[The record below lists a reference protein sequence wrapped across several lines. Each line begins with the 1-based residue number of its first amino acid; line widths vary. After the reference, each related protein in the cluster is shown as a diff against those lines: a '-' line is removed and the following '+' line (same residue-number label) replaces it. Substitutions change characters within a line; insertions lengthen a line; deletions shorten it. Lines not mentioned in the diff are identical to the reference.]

1 MAMGRFDD
9 REFQQFLKQFQSQVE
24 GEVYLKE
31 LEKAFRDVTAKTLR
45 IVKKNSPVGEVN
57 GGRLRRSWGAGALRI
72 SHGNMEV
79 EIFNN
84 TEYAIYVEMGH
95 RTRGASKLSGKIN
108 KLTGGSKWVKG
119 QFFLK
124 KSIEEVESVMSEV
137 MEIAFERALEKM
149 LEG

>member
-9 REFQQFLKQFQSQVE
+9 SEFQQFLENFQSKVD

-45 IVKKNSPVGEVN
+45 IVKKRSPVDTGK
-57 GGRLRRSWGAGALRI
+57 LRRSWSAGELKTN
-72 SHGNMEV
+72 HGNMEI

-84 TEYAIYVEMGH
+84 TEYAIFVEMGH
-95 RTRGASKLSGKIN
+95 RTRSGGFVAGVNMLQNTI
-108 KLTGGSKWVKG
+108 S
-119 QFFLK
+119 
-124 KSIEEVESVMSEV
+124 EVESVMAEV